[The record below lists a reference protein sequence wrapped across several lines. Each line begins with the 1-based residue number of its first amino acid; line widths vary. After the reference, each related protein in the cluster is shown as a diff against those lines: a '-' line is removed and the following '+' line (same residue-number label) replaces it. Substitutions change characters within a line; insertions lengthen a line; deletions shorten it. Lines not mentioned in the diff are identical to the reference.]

1 MQIIDLIQDNYK
13 IISVIGMSKNA
24 GKTVALNELLC
35 EAAGKNMAVGLTSI
49 GRDGEKQDIVTCTE
63 KPLIY
68 VMEGTYIATAE
79 SLFNCS
85 EAKLEILEITD
96 FSTSIGRII
105 IAKAISPGY
114 VQIAGPCSNR
124 EIRIV
129 AEKML
134 NYGAELSIVDGALD
148 RVSSASPTITEATIL
163 STGAVLSRDMN
174 KVVEQTVHRV
184 NLFHL
189 EEEMDHRVRA
199 IAQNA
204 FDEKKITLID
214 DEFTPKT
221 LPIKTSLNA
230 GKIIGE
236 AIEES
241 THTVII
247 PGSFVSKTAMDIT
260 SMTKHYKTVNFVI
273 QDATKVFIEHRDW
286 LLLSKLGL
294 NLKVMDSI
302 NVLAVTINPYA
313 PQGYYFDPSLFR
325 ERMVTYLDQVPVID
339 VMEGSEL

>member
-1 MQIIDLIQDNYK
+1 
-13 IISVIGMSKNA
+13 
-24 GKTVALNELLC
+24 
-35 EAAGKNMAVGLTSI
+35 
-49 GRDGEKQDIVTCTE
+49 
-63 KPLIY
+63 
-68 VMEGTYIATAE
+68 
-79 SLFNCS
+79 
-85 EAKLEILEITD
+85 
-96 FSTSIGRII
+96 
-105 IAKAISPGY
+105 
-114 VQIAGPCSNR
+114 
-124 EIRIV
+124 
-129 AEKML
+129 ML
-134 NYGAELSIVDGALD
+134 AYGAELSIVDGALD

-163 STGAVLSRDMN
+163 ATGAVLSRDMN
-174 KVVEQTVHRV
+174 KVVEKTVHRV

-273 QDATKVFIEHRDW
+273 QDTTKVFIEHRDW

-325 ERMVTYLDQVPVID
+325 ERMTTYLGQVPVID

>member
-1 MQIIDLIQDNYK
+1 MQIIDLIKDKYN

-35 EAAGKNMAVGLTSI
+35 EAAGKEITVGLTSI

-79 SLFNCS
+79 TLFNCS

-96 FSTSIGRII
+96 FTTSIGRII
-105 IAKAISPGY
+105 IARAISPGY
-114 VQIAGPCSNR
+114 VQIAGPCSNKD
-124 EIRIV
+124 IRSV
-129 AEKML
+129 AERMIH
-134 NYGAELSIVDGALD
+134 YGAEIAIVDGALD

-163 STGAVLSRDMN
+163 ATGAVLSRDMN

-184 NLFHL
+184 NLFHI
-189 EEEMDHRVRA
+189 EEERDDRIKA
-199 IAQNA
+199 IAERA
-204 FDEKKITLID
+204 FEEKKVTVID
-214 DEFTPKT
+214 DAFSAQT
-221 LPIKTSLNA
+221 LPVKTALNA
-230 GKIIGE
+230 GKIIGD

-247 PGSFVSKTAMDIT
+247 PGSFVTKTAMDIT
-260 SMTKHYKTVNFVI
+260 SMSKHYKHVNFVI

-286 LLLSKLGL
+286 LLLNKLGL
-294 NLKVMDSI
+294 NLKVMEPI
-302 NVLAVTINPYA
+302 NILAVTINPYA
-313 PQGYYFDPSLFR
+313 PQGYYFDPTLFK
-325 ERMVTYLDQVPVID
+325 ERMGIYLNNVPVID
-339 VMEGSEL
+339 VMEGCDL

>member
-1 MQIIDLIQDNYK
+1 MQIIDLIQGNYN
-13 IISVIGMSKNA
+13 IVSVIGMSKNA

-96 FSTSIGRII
+96 YSTSIGRII
-105 IAKAISPGY
+105 IAKAISSGY

-124 EIRIV
+124 DIRSV

-134 NYGAELSIVDGALD
+134 DYGAELSIVDGALD
-148 RVSSASPTITEATIL
+148 RVSSASPSITEATIL
-163 STGAVLSRDMN
+163 ATGAVLSRDMN
-174 KVVEQTVHRV
+174 KVVEQTAHRV
-184 NLFHL
+184 DLFHL
-189 EEEMDHRVRA
+189 DEERDERIKL
-199 IAQNA
+199 IAKTA
-204 FDEKKITLID
+204 FDEKKVTLID
-214 DEFTPKT
+214 EDFASKT
-221 LPIKTSLNA
+221 LPVKTSLNA

-260 SMTKHYKTVNFVI
+260 SMTKHYKNVNFVI
-273 QDATKVFIEHRDW
+273 QDATKIFIEHRDW
-286 LLLSKLGL
+286 MLLKKLGL
-294 NLKVMDSI
+294 NLKVMDPISI
-302 NVLAVTINPYA
+302 LAVTINPYA
-313 PQGYYFDPSLFR
+313 PQGYYFDPELFKK
-325 ERMVTYLDQVPVID
+325 RMMTYLNNVPVID
-339 VMEGSEL
+339 VMEGSDL

>member
-1 MQIIDLIQDNYK
+1 MQIIDLIQGKYN
-13 IISVIGMSKNA
+13 IVSVIGMSKNA

-35 EAAGKNMAVGLTSI
+35 EAAGKNICVGLTSI

-68 VMEGTYIATAE
+68 IMEGTYIATAE

-96 FSTSIGRII
+96 FKTSIGKII

-114 VQIAGPCSNR
+114 VQIAGPCSNS
-124 EIRIV
+124 EIRKV

-134 NYGAELSIVDGALD
+134 GFGAELSIVDGALD

-189 EEEMDHRVRA
+189 EEETDNTVRA

-204 FDEKKITLID
+204 FAEKKITLIGQD
-214 DEFTPKT
+214 SSQRE
-221 LPIKTSLNA
+221 LAIKTSLNA

-236 AIEES
+236 AIDEL

-247 PGSFVSKTAMDIT
+247 PGSFVTKTAMDIT
-260 SMTKHYKTVNFVI
+260 SMNKHYKQVTFVI

-286 LLLSKLGL
+286 LLLKKLGL
-294 NLKVMDSI
+294 NLKVMNPI
-302 NVLAVTINPYA
+302 NVLAVTLNPYA
-313 PQGYYFDPSLFR
+313 PQGYYFDPTLFK
-325 ERMVTYLDQVPVID
+325 ERMTAYLKNVPVID
-339 VMEGSEL
+339 VMEGCDL

>member
-134 NYGAELSIVDGALD
+134 AYGAELSIVDGALD

-163 STGAVLSRDMN
+163 ATGAVLSRDMN
-174 KVVEQTVHRV
+174 KVVEKTVHRV

-273 QDATKVFIEHRDW
+273 QDTTKVFIEHRDW

-325 ERMVTYLDQVPVID
+325 ERMTTYLGQVPVID

>member
-35 EAAGKNMAVGLTSI
+35 QAAGKNMAVGLTSI

-134 NYGAELSIVDGALD
+134 DYGAELSIVDGALD

>member
-1 MQIIDLIQDNYK
+1 MQIIDLVQGKYN

-35 EAAGKNMAVGLTSI
+35 EAAGKDMVIGLTSI

-96 FSTSIGRII
+96 FRTPIGRII

-114 VQIAGPCSNR
+114 VQIAGPCSNS
-124 EIRIV
+124 EIRVV

-134 NYGAELSIVDGALD
+134 EYGAELSIVDGALD
-148 RVSSASPTITEATIL
+148 RVSSASPTITQATIL
-163 STGAVLSRDMN
+163 ATGAVLSRDMN

-184 NLFHL
+184 NLFHI
-189 EEEMDHRVRA
+189 EEERDDRIKA
-199 IAQNA
+199 IAKTA
-204 FDEKKITLID
+204 FEEKKVTLID
-214 DEFTPKT
+214 EAFTPKT
-221 LPIKTSLNA
+221 LSIKTSLNA
-230 GKIIGE
+230 GKTIGE
-236 AIEES
+236 AIEAS

-247 PGSFVSKTAMDIT
+247 PGSFVTKTAMDIT
-260 SMTKHYKTVNFVI
+260 SMTKHYRNVNFVI
-273 QDATKVFIEHRDW
+273 QDATKVFIDHRDW
-286 LLLSKLGL
+286 LLLNKLGL
-294 NLKVMDSI
+294 NLKVMESI
-302 NVLAVTINPYA
+302 NILAVTINPYA
-313 PQGYYFDPSLFR
+313 PQGYYFDPTLFK
-325 ERMVTYLDQVPVID
+325 ERMGTYLNNVPVID
-339 VMEGSEL
+339 VMEGCEF

>member
-35 EAAGKNMAVGLTSI
+35 QAAGKNMAVGLTSI

-134 NYGAELSIVDGALD
+134 DYGAELSIVDGALD

-325 ERMVTYLDQVPVID
+325 ERMVTYLDKVPVID

>member
-1 MQIIDLIQDNYK
+1 MQIIDLIQDKYK

-24 GKTVALNELLC
+24 GKTVALNELLYQ
-35 EAAGKNMAVGLTSI
+35 AAGRNMAVGLTSI

-114 VQIAGPCSNR
+114 VQIAGPCSNKD
-124 EIRIV
+124 IRTV

-134 NYGAELSIVDGALD
+134 LYGAELSIVDGALD

-214 DEFTPKT
+214 EGFTPKI

-236 AIEES
+236 AIDEK

-260 SMTKHYKTVNFVI
+260 AMTKHYKKVNFVI

-286 LLLSKLGL
+286 LLLCKLGL

-325 ERMVTYLDQVPVID
+325 ERMVTYLGQVPVID